1 MTVGIDNL
9 DGVWS
14 VQRVSGWLP
23 PLVGVRKRI
32 SGTSGRTDVGPV
44 PGAPFDVV
52 GLSLRYRRPFHAFV
66 DELTPV
72 APDTYLGRATVAG
85 RPFGM
90 FRLVRIT

>member
-1 MTVGIDNL
+1 MALGTDEL

-14 VQRVSGWLP
+14 VPRVSGWLP

-44 PGAPFDVV
+44 PGAAFDVD
-52 GLSLRYRRPFHAFV
+52 GLSLRYRRPFGAFV

-72 APDTYLGRATVAG
+72 APDAYLGRATFAG
-85 RPFGM
+85 RQFGT
-90 FRLVRIT
+90 FRLVRIA